1 MSICTKTKSIL
12 SGSFWWLV
20 MKRFFSFDSQVFFFF
35 DNTTGVI
42 FDFLILFLMNWSFDM
57 LVVLIHAI
65 VGNHAYI
72 NIG

>member
-1 MSICTKTKSIL
+1 MSICTTTISIL

-20 MKRFFSFDSQVFFFF
+20 MKRFFHSILGSFFF
-35 DNTTGVI
+35 DNTIGVM
-42 FDFLILFLMNWSFDM
+42 FGFLILFPMNWSFDM

-65 VGNHAYI
+65 VDNHAYI